1 MVLVE
6 GDSNDDVDDN
16 DAKRKLSCMFNDKV
30 SRERKIRFRLFAFD
44 AREMSNIFLVSTE
57 KLLATVSTAYRKH
70 NCVFTG
76 ISITP

>member
-1 MVLVE
+1 MTMLMIMMLR
-6 GDSNDDVDDN
+6 GSL
-16 DAKRKLSCMFNDKV
+16 AACLTIR